1 MALQIKKTENVFIL
15 KGTLHSNQVFEIR
28 NFFQHKL
35 KSDASLTISLAGL
48 DDLDLSAALM
58 FKQLKDEAYRI
69 NKRFTVFSAG
79 NKKVLG
85 PFLMLEEPVL
95 LAAA

>member
-1 MALQIKKTENVFIL
+1 MSLKIEKKENVFTL
-15 KGTLHSNQVFEIR
+15 AGTLHSNQVFEIR

-35 KSDASLTISLAGL
+35 KSETSLTVSLAGL

-58 FKQLKDEAYRI
+58 FKQLKDEAYKM
-69 NKRFTVFSAG
+69 NKNFTVFTAG

>member
-1 MALQIKKTENVFIL
+1 MALQIEKRENVFTL

-35 KSDASLTISLAGL
+35 KLDASLIVSLAGL

-58 FKQLKDEAYRI
+58 FKQLKDEAYKM
-69 NKRFTVFSAG
+69 NKSFTVFTAG